1 MVKHAMLY
9 IYRTLVISNM
19 NKLKRCQYLVVY
31 EFSSID
37 KNNYKNEKEHFLNNC
52 ILKKLHGTY
61 ILEVLIFSIIDY
73 IYLKLL
79 TYNYVVFFKLIVGHV
94 FKVQRT
100 CMQENVTYENICL
113 LKLENYL
120 YCVILNA
127 KACQYNQLF
136 LRSWTNC
143 T

>member
-1 MVKHAMLY
+1 MKKNFFKQLY
-9 IYRTLVISNM
+9 FKS
-19 NKLKRCQYLVVY
+19 
-31 EFSSID
+31 
-37 KNNYKNEKEHFLNNC
+37 
-52 ILKKLHGTY
+52 

-79 TYNYVVFFKLIVGHV
+79 TYNYVVSFKLIVGHV

-120 YCVILNA
+120 
-127 KACQYNQLF
+127 F
-136 LRSWTNC
+136 
-143 T
+143 